1 MKVTRKYETGT
12 FENRNPSSA
21 ADYGISMD
29 DQIKLKSCFVKTK
42 VIPLGGFEK
51 TGRFVAGRQV
61 FTQNSIF
68 FVLVEKT
75 GKNLTNVRDENTV
88 ETFDLRDET

>member
-29 DQIKLKSCFVKTK
+29 DQIKLKPCSTENESDSTRR
-42 VIPLGGFEK
+42 I
-51 TGRFVAGRQV
+51 R
-61 FTQNSIF
+61 
-68 FVLVEKT
+68 
-75 GKNLTNVRDENTV
+75 KNWQIRSWTAEECL
-88 ETFDLRDET
+88 L